1 MAKKPAAAAANVP
14 VQFTEADF
22 AAHEQTYRGF
32 LSAVKLT
39 IIATALAIVGLYFI
53 LFGGAPIFGGF
64 LIVLSLVV
72 PPILGVWS
80 RK

>member
-1 MAKKPAAAAANVP
+1 MAKKPAAANNAP

-22 AAHEQTYRGF
+22 AAHEQTYNGF
-32 LSAVKLT
+32 LSMVKLS
-39 IIATALAIVGLYFI
+39 IVSIALLVIGLYFI

-64 LIVLSLVV
+64 LILLSLVV
-72 PPILGVWS
+72 PPILGVLS